1 MDTEELRAAA
11 GAGRYVLAGTML
23 TGGAVYPDSVVA
35 VADGRIAYAGPRE
48 ASAAAD
54 LDGAAELALP
64 PGGKILPGLVDVHCH
79 GAAGGDFSN
88 GDPAAAR
95 AAADFMHRSGTT
107 TLLASMVTASRDN
120 LLATLGSLRP
130 LADDGLIAGVHAEGP
145 FLSHARCGAQDPHW
159 LRNPDPELLRSL
171 LRAAGQTLKTMTY
184 ASELPGA
191 GQIVRILAEHGAV
204 PSLGH
209 TDADAEGAAASLTEA
224 SDLIAASPGGRFGAA
239 ARPTVTHL
247 FNGMPALH
255 HRAPGAAAAC
265 LRLARAGTVAVEI
278 VGDGVHLDPETVRMV
293 FALAGAE
300 NVALVTD
307 AIAATGLPDGDYML
321 GHSAVSVRTGVAR
334 LHRNGALA
342 GGTATLLEI
351 VRRTIDAG
359 VDPADAVRSATA
371 VPAGILGLETE
382 LGSLQAGM
390 RADVLAVDADFGL
403 AHVIRGGE
411 LLDIRP

>member
-1 MDTEELRAAA
+1 MDTEDLRTDA
-11 GAGRYVLAGTML
+11 GAGRYVLTGTMI
-23 TGGAVYPDSVVA
+23 TGGTVHPDSVVA
-35 VADGRIAYAGPRE
+35 VADGRIAHAGPRE
-48 ASAAAD
+48 AFASADFA
-54 LDGAAELALP
+54 GATELPLP
-64 PGGKILPGLVDVHCH
+64 PGGTILPGLVDLHCH

-107 TLLASMVTASRDN
+107 TLLASLVTASRED
-120 LLATLGSLRP
+120 LLATLGALRL
-130 LADDGLIAGVHAEGP
+130 LAADGLIAGVHAEGP

-159 LRNPDPELLRSL
+159 LRNPDPELLRSI
-171 LRAAGQTLKTMTY
+171 LRAAGATLKTMTY
-184 ASELPGA
+184 AAELPGA
-191 GQIVRILAEHGAV
+191 SQIIKILAEHGAV

-209 TDADAEGAAASLTEA
+209 TDADAESAATSLTEA
-224 SDLIAASPGGRFGAA
+224 ADLLSASAGGRFGAA

-247 FNGMPALH
+247 FNGMPPLH

-278 VGDGVHLDPETVRMV
+278 IGDGVHLDPETVRMV

-334 LHRNGALA
+334 LHRNGTLA

-359 VDPADAVRSATA
+359 VDPADAVLAATA

-382 LGSLQAGM
+382 LGSLRTGM

-403 AHVIRGGE
+403 TQVIRGGE
-411 LLDIRP
+411 LLGASA